1 MASRLTEAAAQILLE
16 YAVHHDRSFDA
27 PRKSLKEK
35 RRKKKIT
42 ARMTMLENALI
53 LLSSTERGKQ
63 ATFFSTKL
71 THSKS
76 DCYSV
81 GVREA

>member
-16 YAVHHDRSFDA
+16 FAVHHDRSFDA

-35 RRKKKIT
+35 KEKKKKKIT

-63 ATFFSTKL
+63 ATFFFYKVDPF
-71 THSKS
+71 K
-76 DCYSV
+76 V
-81 GVREA
+81 